1 MTLNL
6 DQMTLNF
13 DGWILK
19 LDDLELSE
27 KVALVEMTLNLE
39 RLVPTFSYQPEVTL
53 SYDLCQRK
61 MTFAGHVTFLLVA
74 MDAVL
79 TMVSDK

>member
-1 MTLNL
+1 
-6 DQMTLNF
+6 MTLNF

-19 LDDLELSE
+19 LDDLGLSE

-39 RLVPTFSYQPEVTL
+39 CCLVLTFSYQPEVTL

-61 MTFAGHVTFLLVA
+61 TTFAGHVTFPLVA

-79 TMVSDK
+79 TMVSEKF